1 MKVLLAFLFTLFA
14 CSVALGQVPW
24 PTKSPSPQQLRILPQ
39 TDARVQINLAQVTW
53 ATADQR
59 GVQIYIQ
66 VENISEKPVRMYETR
81 RDVDSPNGPKSCL
94 GPGNIPGKLL
104 RQGQKTGTSTWQGVF
119 NSEPAPAV
127 WVDFVEFADGTTW
140 GADDCHAAEGLD
152 GSRTGM
158 RMQREQLL
166 AMLHDKG
173 VEALMEFI
181 KANYKQMYDPMTY
194 GPLLDAVAAGKIEKP
209 VLPIWPT
216 VGHSRNWELAFLSGA
231 AVTLHEVRDAYWKW
245 GADEIEHVLTRPIVA
260 TENKKH

>member
-1 MKVLLAFLFTLFA
+1 MRLPLAFLFTLCA
-14 CSVALGQVPW
+14 YSVALGQVPW
-24 PTKSPSPQQLRILPQ
+24 QTASPTPQQLRILPQ
-39 TDARVQINLAQVTW
+39 PDAPVRISLAQVTW
-53 ATADQR
+53 ATPDQR
-59 GVQIYIQ
+59 GVQVYIQ
-66 VENISEKPVRMYETR
+66 VENLGEKSVRMYETR
-81 RDVDSPNGPKSCL
+81 RDVDSPSGPKTCL

-216 VGHSRNWELAFLSGA
+216 VGHSRNWEVAFLSGA
-231 AVTLHEVRDAYWKW
+231 TVTLSEVRDAYWKW

-260 TENKKH
+260 TEKKKP